1 MNRNVF
7 SAGVLSLLAA
17 GIAFA
22 ESSAHA
28 TESRDEIM
36 TRARA
41 YAAHPWSATS
51 ANLTAACS
59 APYKSVYV
67 PGDFVGL
74 AYNWGGYQTL
84 AEFDQNIA
92 KGLAAGA
99 QPSDGILACTAGVDC
114 SGFVSKSWGVGHFTT
129 SSLDQTSA
137 AITAAQM
144 LPGDVYNKA
153 GYHVAMWSENLANGT
168 PVFYEAYG
176 YNVNRNAVT
185 GISHVNGYTP
195 RRLNGVVGTTAADP
209 VGTLTKPIDIAAFPY
224 ADARNTQDSTSR
236 LLDVCGASPTKQ
248 EGGSEFVYRATFT
261 QPGTLVATIADDATT
276 DVDVELF
283 TSLQTNACVARGD
296 TSVNQ
301 VVGCGTYYLLV
312 DTFGTAANTNAGPY
326 QLNVTFTP
334 SGQPCAAV
342 PGPPAFNPK
351 GKLGDACGYP
361 GNPNLPFC
369 NPTNGTDTCIYTS
382 SDSFCSKPC
391 ATDPDCGDLP
401 GGGCCEELSKG
412 ELYCVTKALC
422 GSGTTP
428 STTGPD
434 AGTGG
439 AGGSGGTGGTGG
451 GTGGAAGKDGGTTTG
466 AGSNETTDPTT
477 DGTGATSPK
486 ASGCNATSTTPAEGF
501 SILGLALGALAL
513 TRRRRT

>member
-1 MNRNVF
+1 MSHKIR
-7 SAGVLSLLAA
+7 SAPLLALLA
-17 GIAFA
+17 SAAVFA
-22 ESSAHA
+22 SAAPAQA
-28 TESRDEIM
+28 TESRDEIL

-51 ANLTAACS
+51 ANLTASCS

-74 AYNWGGYQTL
+74 AYNWGGYQSF

-114 SGFVSKSWGVGHFTT
+114 SGFVSKSWGTGHFTT
-129 SSLDQTSA
+129 STLDQTSA
-137 AITAAQM
+137 VVAQASM

-195 RRLNGVVGTTAADP
+195 RRLNGVAGTTASDP
-209 VGTLTKPIDIAAFPY
+209 AGTLTKPINISAFPFT
-224 ADARNTQDSTSR
+224 DARNTKDSTSS
-236 LLDVCGASPTKQ
+236 LLDICGAMPAKQ
-248 EGGSEFVYRATFT
+248 EGGSEFVYAATFT
-261 QPGTLVATIADDATT
+261 QPGTLVATVSNDATA
-276 DVDVELF
+276 DMDVELF

-301 VVGCGTYYLLV
+301 TVGCGTYYVVV
-312 DTFGTAANTNAGPY
+312 DTFGTSANTNAGPY

-334 SGQPCAAV
+334 TGQACSAV
-342 PGPPAFNPK
+342 PGPPSFNPK
-351 GKLGDACGYP
+351 GHLGDACGYP

-369 NPTNGTDTCIYTS
+369 NPSFGGDTCIYTS

-391 ATDPDCGDLP
+391 ATDPDCGDLA
-401 GGGCCEELSKG
+401 GGGCCQELAKG
-412 ELYCVTKALC
+412 EFYCVTKSIC

-428 STTGPD
+428 SANGPD

-439 AGGSGGTGGTGG
+439 SGGGGAGGGG
-451 GTGGAAGKDGGTTTG
+451 GAKDAG
-466 AGSNETTDPTT
+466 AGS
-477 DGTGATSPK
+477 GTGNGATAGDPAVTGDTSSDVPNKKAGCSAAPNSPM
-486 ASGCNATSTTPAEGF
+486 GTLPL
-501 SILGLALGALAL
+501 LGVTFTALAL
-513 TRRRRT
+513 LRRSRRPRT